1 MKSDLFEQR
10 LSRQPLRPIP
20 PAWRQEI
27 LGKAAASRPHND
39 PDPVGA
45 VSARNWLGEWLWPH
59 PAAWAGLAACWL
71 AILTLDRL
79 AAPSAAEL
87 AQARA
92 GVPIAEAMFAA
103 SRGPRASG
111 LTTQPAPVPAVDR
124 PRRGPTDQGR
134 LEEPPIRLIA

>member
-1 MKSDLFEQR
+1 MKPDLFEQH

-20 PAWRQEI
+20 PEWRQDI
-27 LGKAAASRPHND
+27 LARAAASRPHND
-39 PDPVGA
+39 PDPVTA
-45 VSARNWLGEWLWPH
+45 VPARHRLGDWLWPH
-59 PAAWAGLAACWL
+59 PVAWAGLAACWL
-71 AILTLDRL
+71 TILTLDRL
-79 AAPSAAEL
+79 AAPSTAEL

-134 LEEPPIRLIA
+134 LQEPPIRLIV